1 MRLSTYFADTK
12 EVFIYNLYH
21 PDIQET
27 LDGDYVIAYVQ
38 SIGGRFPPKYIHAT
52 DERMIRIMEFHQPGE
67 PGFAAKS
74 FIRYNNQFRNIREL
88 ILYPP
93 NVTGNEVAVR
103 NLTSR
108 GNNPESLS
116 IGDPSIVEEAG
127 MRMQMSGRA
136 CLTLPN
142 IEVDP
147 THHAHDHRLANL
159 FADTSA
165 IRQQGSI
172 ISFGMVIK
180 NNKDQS
186 GYEFCQVELAGNDG
200 DRVLF
205 VAIKIP
211 HEDDQNVSSAFIK
224 QQEQYDHMHE
234 MGVHKFIEVDE
245 GYYILK
251 EYGRLGGDACVNLS
265 TRSHEFYKLNLGDKR
280 ERELFQGYSRQVGRA
295 LLEPHQFNMGRFEEW
310 RQMVPPQT
318 IDQHLKDI
326 HDLYTQ
332 EINMAMQKM
341 SAPLLDSRMD
351 SRGMGVSV
359 SSRHYNPRASSNRN
373 GNLRQTLHILRDG
386 QMYVASRRR
395 QLEYERR
402 QEFEFANNVGDHPN
416 ENAINMPIPFR
427 RPHGRLGPPRTAT
440 PELSNSGSTTPTNSP
455 RRRAGMG
462 RLTTQTSNLAAQI
475 SALAVQNSE
484 IVSMNEGLSKIM
496 NDIFQDP
503 KFLAMRKL
511 KEPAGSAEEEERLRL
526 ELHEEMKRS
535 FYKVV
540 DSFRAADTD
549 GGADSVVEAG
559 ANGGADANA
568 GAEADGE
575 VDADGETDDEEFV
588 LLGKF
593 GAATGAATRN
603 NADANAG
610 TFVAVK
616 SNTGAT
622 VGAVVDNDSED
633 DEDGGVKLTPEPVT
647 TVQVSP
653 RPATL
658 SAPSNLD
665 GQNDSGSPR
674 PSKDTSLKRG
684 AATDD
689 NNGVSTRSVSPGKTS
704 SGTGS
709 SSAKGDAK
717 PDSSGGT
724 PDRCPSPKKRKLS
737 HEPDDDVADK
747 A

>member
-52 DERMIRIMEFHQPGE
+52 DERMIRIMEFHQQGE

-88 ILYPP
+88 VLCPP
-93 NVTGNEVAVR
+93 NETHNEVAVR

-165 IRQQGSI
+165 IRQQGSV

-224 QQEQYDHMHE
+224 EQEQYDHMHE
-234 MGVHKFIEVDE
+234 MAVHKFIEVDE

-332 EINMAMQKM
+332 EINMTMQKM

-359 SSRHYNPRASSNRN
+359 SSRLYNPRAPSNRN
-373 GNLRQTLHILRDG
+373 NNLRQSLHILRDG

-416 ENAINMPIPFR
+416 KHAINLPTPFR

-455 RRRAGMG
+455 LRRKAAMA
-462 RLTTQTSNLAAQI
+462 TWATQSSDLDAQI

-484 IVSMNEGLSKIM
+484 LISMNEGFSKAV

-511 KEPAGSAEEEERLRL
+511 EEPVRSAEEGRLCVENQL
-526 ELHEEMKRS
+526 ELRRILEKAS
-535 FYKVV
+535 IVLL
-540 DSFRAADTD
+540 A
-549 GGADSVVEAG
+549 AG
-559 ANGGADANA
+559 ANGGADATVGADSNG
-568 GAEADGE
+568 GAEVDGE

-593 GAATGAATRN
+593 GAGTAAATRN
-603 NADANAG
+603 NADANAD
-610 TFVAVK
+610 TLVAVN

-622 VGAVVDNDSED
+622 VGTVVDDDSED
-633 DEDGGVKLTPEPVT
+633 HEDGGVKLTPEPVN

-653 RPATL
+653 RPATQSTL
-658 SAPSNLD
+658 SNLD
-665 GQNDSGSPR
+665 GQNDSDYSR
-674 PSKDTSLKRG
+674 PSKDISLKRG
-684 AATDD
+684 APTDD
-689 NNGVSTRSVSPGKTS
+689 NNELSTRSVSQGETS
-704 SGTGS
+704 SGTTS
-709 SSAKGDAK
+709 SSGKGDAEL
-717 PDSSGGT
+717 DSSGGT

-737 HEPDDDVADK
+737 HEPGDDVADK

>member
-27 LDGDYVIAYVQ
+27 LDGDYVITYVQ

-52 DERMIRIMEFHQPGE
+52 DERMIRIMEFHQQGE
-67 PGFAAKS
+67 AGFAAKS

-332 EINMAMQKM
+332 EISMTMQKM

-351 SRGMGVSV
+351 SRGMGISV
-359 SSRHYNPRASSNRN
+359 SSRLYNPRASSNRN
-373 GNLRQTLHILRDG
+373 GNLRQSLHILRDG

-455 RRRAGMG
+455 LRRKAAMG
-462 RLTTQTSNLAAQI
+462 RSATQSSNLAAQI
-475 SALAVQNSE
+475 SELAVQNSE
-484 IVSMNEGLSKIM
+484 LISMNEGFSNIV

-511 KEPAGSAEEEERLRL
+511 EEPVRSAEEGRLCVENQKELRRIL
-526 ELHEEMKRS
+526 EKVAGS
-535 FYKVV
+535 FL
-540 DSFRAADTD
+540 A
-549 GGADSVVEAG
+549 AG
-559 ANGGADANA
+559 ANGGADATVGADSNG
-568 GAEADGE
+568 GAEVDGE

-593 GAATGAATRN
+593 GAGTGAATRN
-603 NADANAG
+603 NADANAR
-610 TFVAVK
+610 TFVAVN

-622 VGAVVDNDSED
+622 VGTVVDDDSED
-633 DEDGGVKLTPEPVT
+633 DEEGGVKLTPEPVN
-647 TVQVSP
+647 TVQLSP
-653 RPATL
+653 RPATQ
-658 SAPSNLD
+658 STPSNLD
-665 GQNDSGSPR
+665 GQNDSDYAR

-684 AATDD
+684 APTDD
-689 NNGVSTRSVSPGKTS
+689 NNDLSTRSKSPGETS

-709 SSAKGDAK
+709 SSGKGEAEL
-717 PDSSGGT
+717 DSSGGT

-737 HEPDDDVADK
+737 HEPGDDVADK